1 MERELPETDLET
13 ELRHQRSHRAWS
25 LPAGWLADGGD
36 GGGCRWIRRGASA
49 LASVPD
55 PPHAMSWFNTS
66 HLSSFAKQALSQ
78 AQKSID
84 RVLDIQE
91 DEGGPWVAGVGGGG
105 PGPGYQQA
113 TLSGKSSLI
122 NEGWVSTQWG
132 SSSEDNPELQS
143 GASPKA
149 ITTPVTRTV
158 VDESETFFNAFL
170 NSSDVQIMEQIPVV
184 STPPSKS
191 QLPNEVEATLT
202 VHFTES
208 VELNV
213 PEKASSDEDCTD
225 LVHIDLEVTDQ
236 LNDHQALCAKSKSA
250 TSSESEGLQSDD
262 QVKLIVT
269 ENECVS
275 GTAEVT
281 KPNTLIASSIE
292 RVRKNS
298 EKTPSPPNSPSKSDT
313 ASAKDSLLEAKEQ
326 KSEDRQSNTPSPPIS
341 TFSSG
346 TSTTSDI
353 EVLDHE
359 SVISESSA
367 SSRQEAVDSKANLHL
382 MQTSFQLLSTSACTE
397 YHPLDEYQKLTE
409 SSGSSDAFERIDT
422 FSMQSLD
429 SRSVSEINSDDE
441 TSGRGCNVASGS
453 LTQSVNGSPTV
464 DLVENGDESTNDAQ
478 KENVLDESEM
488 EESGRS
494 ATPVNSEQPE
504 IWPVL
509 GLTIIENQG
518 AECTVIN
525 RLPEGAAGDECQP
538 RNEHD
543 LQQITDDLADRL
555 EKRETQLLSVS
566 KDKAALEE
574 AIDNLKDEMI
584 RLKEESSSISSIKDE
599 FTQRIAES
607 EKKAQLACKERD
619 DVKKELK
626 TLKAELATRF
636 TSNETADLV
645 REKDEQIRGLLE
657 EGEKLSKQHLHN
669 SNTIKKLRTKEK
681 EHEALISK
689 QNKKAKEQEEEIKD
703 LQQVLDGKEE
713 VEKQHREN
721 IKKLHAVVERQEKEF
736 SKLQVNLDELHEN
749 NRSLQSAL
757 DGSYKELAELHKSN
771 AAKDSEA
778 QEAALSR
785 EIKAKEALS
794 VALERAQEEARQ
806 QQEALADQ
814 VADLRLGLQRA
825 EQQQARK
832 EDYLRHEIG
841 ELQQRLQEA
850 DNRNQELSQSVTSA
864 SRPLLRQI
872 ENLQATLVAQSTSWE
887 KLEKNLSNRLAD
899 GQAQLAAALEKE
911 RTVSEELLTLR
922 MQVSS
927 LDSQHGLLRQE
938 KCRLLAQLESER
950 DRLEKTE
957 DESSRQHVAFDNL
970 KTEYMK
976 ALEETKKEKN
986 ALTNQL
992 EMEKLKVEQERQKAI
1007 LAQDTLKEKERRLLA
1022 NQLPEALTSTPTL
1035 SRSSSI
1041 SGTEMAILQTSN
1053 HFQDDLFEHS
1063 LTPLTTSASNN
1074 NLYDVLRMG
1083 GESSIFE
1090 NLQSQLK
1097 LREGE
1102 IVQLQFEISNLER
1115 SRAIMAEELVKLTTQ
1130 NEELQEKVDEIPKLR
1145 AQLWDIDQRYNTI
1158 LQMYGEKAEEA
1169 EELRLDLED
1178 VKNMYKT
1185 QIDELLKQRLT

>member
-1 MERELPETDLET
+1 
-13 ELRHQRSHRAWS
+13 
-25 LPAGWLADGGD
+25 
-36 GGGCRWIRRGASA
+36 
-49 LASVPD
+49 
-55 PPHAMSWFNTS
+55 MSWFNAS

-91 DEGGPWVAGVGGGG
+91 DEGGSWAGGITAE
-105 PGPGYQQA
+105 YEEA
-113 TLSGKSSLI
+113 TLPGKSSLI
-122 NEGWVSTQWG
+122 NEGWASTQWG
-132 SSSEDNPELQS
+132 SSSEGSPKPHS
-143 GASPKA
+143 VASPKA
-149 ITTPVTRTV
+149 ITTPVTRMV

-170 NSSDVQIMEQIPVV
+170 NSTDAPIIEPTSVV
-184 STPPSKS
+184 SKPPSKS
-191 QLPNEVEATLT
+191 QLPKEVEATLT
-202 VHFTES
+202 IHLTES

-213 PEKASSDEDCTD
+213 PEKANSNEDCTVVPQK
-225 LVHIDLEVTDQ
+225 VHSDLEVTDQ
-236 LNDHQALCAKSKSA
+236 LNDHQLLCGKAKSSKSF
-250 TSSESEGLQSDD
+250 ESEELQNKDEI
-262 QVKLIVT
+262 KLIVT
-269 ENECVS
+269 ENEIAS
-275 GTAEVT
+275 VT
-281 KPNTLIASSIE
+281 SKVIKPNALVASSIAK
-292 RVRKNS
+292 VHKNL
-298 EKTPSPPNSPSKSDT
+298 EKTPSPPDSPSKSHT
-313 ASAKDSLLEAKEQ
+313 ASVKDSLLEAKEQ

-382 MQTSFQLLSTSACTE
+382 MQTSFQLLSTSACTD
-397 YHPLDEYQKLTE
+397 YHRLDEYQKLTE
-409 SSGSSDAFERIDT
+409 SCGSSDAFERIDT
-422 FSMQSLD
+422 FSVQSLD

-441 TSGRGCNVASGS
+441 TSGRGCNMASGS
-453 LTQSVNGSPTV
+453 LTPSVCNGSLTDQPV
-464 DLVENGDESTNDAQ
+464 KNVEEGINDAQ
-478 KENVLDESEM
+478 KDNVLDESEM

-504 IWPVL
+504 VLPVL
-509 GLTIIENQG
+509 GLTVIENQN
-518 AECTVIN
+518 AECIVIN
-525 RLPEGAAGDECQP
+525 RPAEGTARDECQP
-538 RNEHD
+538 SSELEKSH
-543 LQQITDDLADRL
+543 LQQIIDLTDKL

-584 RLKEESSSISSIKDE
+584 RLKEESTSISSIKDE

-607 EKKAQLACKERD
+607 EKKVQLACKERD

-626 TLKAELATRF
+626 VLKAELSTRF

-669 SNTIKKLRTKEK
+669 SNIIKKLRMKEK
-681 EHEALISK
+681 EHDTLISK
-689 QNKKAKEQEEEIKD
+689 QSKKAKEQEEEIKH

-721 IKKLHAVVERQEKEF
+721 IKKLHAVVERQEKEI
-736 SKLQVNLDELHEN
+736 STLQMNLDELQEK

-757 DGSYKELAELHKSN
+757 DGSYKELAELHRAN

-778 QEAALSR
+778 QEAALSH
-785 EIKAKEALS
+785 EIKTKEALS
-794 VALERAQEEARQ
+794 AALERAQEEARQ
-806 QQEALADQ
+806 QQEALAVQ

-832 EDYLRHEIG
+832 EDYLRQEIS

-872 ENLQATLVAQSTSWE
+872 ENLQATLVAQSATWE

-899 GQAQLAAALEKE
+899 GQAQLAAAVEKE
-911 RTVSEELLTLR
+911 RTISEELLTLR
-922 MQVSS
+922 MQISS
-927 LDSQHGLLRQE
+927 LDSQNSLLRQE
-938 KCRLLAQLESER
+938 KSRLLAQLESER
-950 DRLEKTE
+950 ARLEKTE
-957 DESSRQHVAFDNL
+957 DESSRHHVAFDNL
-970 KTEYMK
+970 KTEYIK
-976 ALEETKKEKN
+976 ALEEAKKEKN

-992 EMEKLKVEQERQKAI
+992 EMEKLKVEQERKKAI
-1007 LAQDTLKEKERRLLA
+1007 LAQDALKEKERKLLT
-1022 NQLPEALTSTPTL
+1022 NQGPEALTSTPTL
-1035 SRSSSI
+1035 SRSSSV
-1041 SGTEMAILQTSN
+1041 SGAEMAILQASS
-1053 HFQDDLFEHS
+1053 HSQDDLFEHS
-1063 LTPLTTSASNN
+1063 FAPLTTSASSN

-1083 GESSIFE
+1083 AESSIFE

-1097 LREGE
+1097 QREGE
-1102 IVQLQFEISNLER
+1102 IAQLQLEISNLER

-1130 NEELQEKVDEIPKLR
+1130 NDELQEKVNEIPKLR
-1145 AQLWDIDQRYNTI
+1145 VQLRDIDQRYNTI

>member
-1 MERELPETDLET
+1 
-13 ELRHQRSHRAWS
+13 
-25 LPAGWLADGGD
+25 
-36 GGGCRWIRRGASA
+36 
-49 LASVPD
+49 
-55 PPHAMSWFNTS
+55 MSWFNAS

-91 DEGGPWVAGVGGGG
+91 DEGGSWTGISAEYEEVIL
-105 PGPGYQQA
+105 PGK
-113 TLSGKSSLI
+113 TSSI

-132 SSSEDNPELQS
+132 SSDDNPKPHPA
-143 GASPKA
+143 ASPKA
-149 ITTPVTRTV
+149 ITKPVTRTV

-170 NSSDVQIMEQIPVV
+170 NSTDTAIIEQTSVV
-184 STPPSKS
+184 SKPPSKS
-191 QLPNEVEATLT
+191 QLPKEVEATLT
-202 VHFTES
+202 IHLTES

-213 PEKASSDEDCTD
+213 PEKENSTEDPTAVPQK
-225 LVHIDLEVTDQ
+225 VHNDSEVTDQ
-236 LNDHQALCAKSKSA
+236 LNDHQLLSGKAESPKSLKSEEPQNKDEIKLVVA
-250 TSSESEGLQSDD
+250 RNENAPVTS
-262 QVKLIVT
+262 
-269 ENECVS
+269 
-275 GTAEVT
+275 EVI
-281 KPNTLIASSIE
+281 KPNALVAS
-292 RVRKNS
+292 RVEKVQKNA
-298 EKTPSPPNSPSKSDT
+298 EKSPSPPDSPSKSRT
-313 ASAKDSLLEAKEQ
+313 ASAKDSILEAKEQ

-382 MQTSFQLLSTSACTE
+382 MQTSFQLLSASACPE
-397 YHPLDEYQKLTE
+397 YHGLDEYQKLIE
-409 SSGSSDAFERIDT
+409 SCSSSDAFERIDA
-422 FSMQSLD
+422 FSVQSLD

-441 TSGRGCNVASGS
+441 TSGRGCSVASGS
-453 LTQSVNGSPTV
+453 LTQSVCNGSSTGVPAKN
-464 DLVENGDESTNDAQ
+464 VEGTKRDAQKENVLDESEMEASTRDAQKENVLDESEMEASTRDAQKANVLDESEMEVSTRDAQ

-494 ATPVNSEQPE
+494 ATPVNSDQPE
-504 IWPVL
+504 VLPVL
-509 GLTIIENQG
+509 GLMEIENQN
-518 AECTVIN
+518 AECTIIN
-525 RLPEGAAGDECQP
+525 RPTEGTAGDESQP
-538 RNEHD
+538 SSKLEKFH
-543 LQQITDDLADRL
+543 LQQIIDDLTDKL
-555 EKRETQLLSVS
+555 EKRESQLLSVS

-584 RLKEESSSISSIKDE
+584 RLKEESTSISSLKDE

-607 EKKAQLACKERD
+607 EKKTQLACKERD
-619 DVKKELK
+619 DIKKELK
-626 TLKAELATRF
+626 ALKAELATRF

-669 SNTIKKLRTKEK
+669 SNIIKKLRMKEK
-681 EHEALISK
+681 EHETLISK
-689 QNKKAKEQEEEIKD
+689 QSKKTKEQEEEIKH

-721 IKKLHAVVERQEKEF
+721 IKKLHDVVERQEKEI
-736 SKLQVNLDELHEN
+736 SKFQMNMDELLEN

-757 DGSYKELAELHKSN
+757 DNSYKELAELHRVN

-778 QEAALSR
+778 QEAALSH
-785 EIKAKEALS
+785 EIKTKEALS

-806 QQEALADQ
+806 QQEVLAVQ

-832 EDYLRHEIG
+832 EDYLRQEIS

-872 ENLQATLVAQSTSWE
+872 ENLQATLVAQSATWE
-887 KLEKNLSNRLAD
+887 KLEKSLSNRLAD
-899 GQAQLAAALEKE
+899 SQAQLAAAIEKE

-922 MQVSS
+922 MQISS
-927 LDSQHGLLRQE
+927 LDSQNSLLRQE
-938 KCRLLAQLESER
+938 KSRLLAQLESER
-950 DRLEKTE
+950 ARLEKTE
-957 DESSRQHVAFDNL
+957 DENSRHRVAFDNL
-970 KTEYMK
+970 KSEYIK
-976 ALEETKKEKN
+976 ALEESKKEKN
-986 ALTNQL
+986 ALSKQL
-992 EMEKLKVEQERQKAI
+992 EVEKLKVEQERKKAT
-1007 LAQDTLKEKERRLLA
+1007 LAQDALKEKERKLLT
-1022 NQLPEALTSTPTL
+1022 NQGPEALTVTPTL
-1035 SRSSSI
+1035 SRSSSV
-1041 SGTEMAILQTSN
+1041 SGAEMAILQASS
-1053 HFQDDLFEHS
+1053 HSQDDLFEHS
-1063 LTPLTTSASNN
+1063 FAPLTTSASSNS
-1074 NLYDVLRMG
+1074 LYDVLRMG
-1083 GESSIFE
+1083 AESSIFE

-1097 LREGE
+1097 QREGE
-1102 IVQLQFEISNLER
+1102 IAQLQLEISNLER

-1130 NEELQEKVDEIPKLR
+1130 NDELQEKVNEIPKLR
-1145 AQLWDIDQRYNTI
+1145 LQLKDIDQRYNTI

>member
-1 MERELPETDLET
+1 
-13 ELRHQRSHRAWS
+13 
-25 LPAGWLADGGD
+25 
-36 GGGCRWIRRGASA
+36 
-49 LASVPD
+49 
-55 PPHAMSWFNTS
+55 MSWFNAS

-91 DEGGPWVAGVGGGG
+91 DEGGPWTGISAEYEEVIL
-105 PGPGYQQA
+105 PGK
-113 TLSGKSSLI
+113 TSSI

-132 SSSEDNPELQS
+132 SSDDNPKPHPV
-143 GASPKA
+143 ASPKA
-149 ITTPVTRTV
+149 ITKPVTRTV

-170 NSSDVQIMEQIPVV
+170 NSTDTAIIEQTSVV
-184 STPPSKS
+184 SKPPSKS
-191 QLPNEVEATLT
+191 QLPKEVEATLT
-202 VHFTES
+202 IHLTES

-213 PEKASSDEDCTD
+213 PEKANSTEDSTAVPQE
-225 LVHIDLEVTDQ
+225 VHNDSEVTGQ
-236 LNDHQALCAKSKSA
+236 LSDHQLLSRKAKSPKSLESAEPQNKDEVKSIVARDEHAPVTSEVIKPNALVASRVEKGQKNAEKSA
-250 TSSESEGLQSDD
+250 
-262 QVKLIVT
+262 
-269 ENECVS
+269 
-275 GTAEVT
+275 
-281 KPNTLIASSIE
+281 
-292 RVRKNS
+292 
-298 EKTPSPPNSPSKSDT
+298 SPPDSPSKSRT

-382 MQTSFQLLSTSACTE
+382 MQTSFQLLSTSACPE
-397 YHPLDEYQKLTE
+397 YHNLDEYQKLTE
-409 SSGSSDAFERIDT
+409 SCSSSDAFERIDA
-422 FSMQSLD
+422 FSVQSLD

-453 LTQSVNGSPTV
+453 LTQTIYNGSSAGVPV
-464 DLVENGDESTNDAQ
+464 KNVEETRSDAQ
-478 KENVLDESEM
+478 KESLLDESEMEESTRDAQKESVLDESEM

-494 ATPVNSEQPE
+494 ATPVNSDQPE
-504 IWPVL
+504 VLPVL
-509 GLTIIENQG
+509 SLTEIENQNV
-518 AECTVIN
+518 ECTVLN
-525 RLPEGAAGDECQP
+525 RPMKGTAEDECQP
-538 RNEHD
+538 SSKSEKFH
-543 LQQITDDLADRL
+543 LQQIIDDLTDKL
-555 EKRETQLLSVS
+555 EKRESQLLSVS

-584 RLKEESSSISSIKDE
+584 RLKEESTSISSLKDE

-607 EKKAQLACKERD
+607 EKKTQLACKERD
-619 DVKKELK
+619 DIKKELK
-626 TLKAELATRF
+626 VLKAELATRF

-669 SNTIKKLRTKEK
+669 SNIIKKLRMKEK
-681 EHEALISK
+681 EHETLISK
-689 QNKKAKEQEEEIKD
+689 QSKKTKEQEEEIKH

-721 IKKLHAVVERQEKEF
+721 IKKLHDVVERQEKEI
-736 SKLQVNLDELHEN
+736 SKFQMNLDELQEN

-757 DGSYKELAELHKSN
+757 DNSYKELAELHRVN

-778 QEAALSR
+778 QEAALSH
-785 EIKAKEALS
+785 EIKTKEALS

-806 QQEALADQ
+806 QQEALAVQ

-832 EDYLRHEIG
+832 EDYLRQEIS

-872 ENLQATLVAQSTSWE
+872 ENLQATLVAQSATWE

-899 GQAQLAAALEKE
+899 GQAQLAAAVEKE
-911 RTVSEELLTLR
+911 RTVSEELLSLR
-922 MQVSS
+922 MQISS
-927 LDSQHGLLRQE
+927 LDSQSSLLRQE
-938 KCRLLAQLESER
+938 KSRLLAQLESER
-950 DRLEKTE
+950 ARLEKTE
-957 DESSRQHVAFDNL
+957 DENSRNRVAFDNL
-970 KTEYMK
+970 KSEYIK
-976 ALEETKKEKN
+976 ALEESKKEKN
-986 ALTNQL
+986 ALSKQL
-992 EMEKLKVEQERQKAI
+992 EVEKLKVEQERKKAI
-1007 LAQDTLKEKERRLLA
+1007 LAQDALKEKERKLLT
-1022 NQLPEALTSTPTL
+1022 NQGPEALTVTPTL
-1035 SRSSSI
+1035 SRSSSV
-1041 SGTEMAILQTSN
+1041 SGAEMAILQTSS
-1053 HFQDDLFEHS
+1053 HSQDDLFENS
-1063 LTPLTTSASNN
+1063 FAPLTTSASSNS
-1074 NLYDVLRMG
+1074 LYDVLRMG
-1083 GESSIFE
+1083 AESSIFE

-1097 LREGE
+1097 QREGE
-1102 IVQLQFEISNLER
+1102 IAQLQLEISNLER

-1130 NEELQEKVDEIPKLR
+1130 NDELQEKVNEIPKLR
-1145 AQLWDIDQRYNTI
+1145 LQLKDIDQRYNTI